1 MRIIYARSGF
11 QRRPVQRLLLGVGVI
26 GVVAIAAVGAVVGL
40 ALLTVGALAHF
51 GYRGLRDAFAPRV
64 GTRRDGNVID
74 GEYTVVAHRAAT
86 RSLPRAG

>member
-11 QRRPVQRLLLGVGVI
+11 QRRPVQRLLLGLGVI

-51 GYRGLRDAFAPRV
+51 GYRALRDVFAPRV
-64 GTRRDGNVID
+64 ASQHGSNVID
-74 GEYTVVAHRAAT
+74 GEYTVVHRAPP